1 MQSLSR
7 PSSQSLSSSDQL
19 EELFQQQIEIK
30 LQQNALEAQK
40 QDIIKRCNELVS
52 SGEIPRESIRCDGWV
67 FYPQATKKI
76 YEFTEL
82 GVANLAVK
90 EKAHDEAKTEY
101 FAQREELAAAKDRQ
115 VAYGNGTLT
124 AQDTWMLKPSK
135 TSSKQ
140 AEDDLFRH
148 KLKVAEK
155 KILDP
160 RPHFETVTVPFDPP
174 W

>member
-1 MQSLSR
+1 MQSLSES
-7 PSSQSLSSSDQL
+7 SSQSLSSSDKL
-19 EELFQQQIEIK
+19 EELFQHQIKIK
-30 LQQNALEAQK
+30 LQQDSLEAQK
-40 QDIIKRCNELVS
+40 QVIIQLCNALVS

-76 YEFTEL
+76 YKFTEL

-90 EKAHDEAKTEY
+90 EQAHDEAKAEY
-101 FAQREELAAAKDRQ
+101 FVQKAELAAAKDRQ

-124 AQDTWMLKPSK
+124 AQDTWKLKPSK

-155 KILDP
+155 KILDH
-160 RPHFETVTVPFDPP
+160 RPHFETVVVPFDPP